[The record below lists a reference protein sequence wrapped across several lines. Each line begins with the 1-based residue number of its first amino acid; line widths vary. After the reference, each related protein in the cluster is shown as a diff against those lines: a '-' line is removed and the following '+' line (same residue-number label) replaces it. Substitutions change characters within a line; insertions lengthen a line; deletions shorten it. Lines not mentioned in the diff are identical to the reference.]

1 MYEKNIDPLIR
12 KAWIYQKDNQKPKD
26 RQRNGQKKWDVKTTV
41 VLKSLHRKLK
51 IDQHGAYL
59 KPAVHSGGR
68 KW

>member
-41 VLKSLHRKLK
+41 VPNLFTEN
-51 IDQHGAYL
+51 
-59 KPAVHSGGR
+59 
-68 KW
+68 